1 MVDTPAPIRQ
11 QVRLKHNFG
20 SLLKIERTTA
30 TFITR
35 HRGIIT
41 RIFKTALEA
50 EYAAHPTG

>member
-41 RIFKTALEA
+41 RILKTALEA